1 MARPNNSSLLNS
13 LERPRFLCDSKFT
26 QVITSGDFTIKSLR
40 SRNPATASL
49 GEGAY
54 GTTVSAELTVQPKEI
69 LLNEGF
75 PGIVGNNAR
84 KDLSCTAALKIS
96 LQAARI
102 AEIGMPDDT
111 LIETAVYSRIAQ
123 KENVA
128 KALFIKFSKTEIKT
142 VMEHYITNLHSLT
155 EKIGVFKRNLLRA
168 VFYQLAHGLHEF
180 HSTDIL
186 HKDLKL
192 QNVLLG
198 HDGRVFI
205 TDFGLSEFCIVDS
218 AEPKLFYYR
227 DTTATIVP
235 PERFLYTPIGK
246 SYDIWGLGV
255 CLANLAYKN
264 PNKTQMYDF
273 YAYKYGPGRIY
284 SWDDYFQ
291 MKAINNMAWVNTEY
305 SKKTE
310 EIVQAVNLI
319 DPQCGDLLGRILVN
333 DPTQRLTTAQILA
346 HPWFAGL
353 TLQDAVRTTQ
363 TELGMNPRMSQ
374 TILSIFDDIKKYD
387 PVTKTYITN
396 APNINTTTDKFFQIK
411 PSMKS
416 TGVIFPWSGELN
428 TKMKLLIFDYLLE
441 IIQKNKFKVSIYS
454 YLHAIELLERILE
467 KKQISRKDIQIY
479 HILAL
484 HIAIK
489 ISPIDGKNSEVE
501 VKDLLQVILNTFT
514 KEDMHD
520 NEIKFISLLQGDLFP
535 QREGFVDLFLNTYMK
550 GIQADKKEFRFF
562 LAVFCY
568 SSLDEIASFTEFF
581 NVVDTIYV
589 ESGEL
594 ATPMPKTVVQADRE
608 KIIRDSITFNI
619 ARLTTPMNY
628 IVGYVF
634 GANPNINRILRMPD
648 TFRTLTP
655 DIQLKS
661 KVKELP
667 VAHA

>member
-26 QVITSGDFTIKSLR
+26 QLITSGDFTIKSLR
-40 SRNPATASL
+40 SRNPATKSL
-49 GEGAY
+49 GEGAF

-69 LLNEGF
+69 LLNQGF
-75 PGIVGNNAR
+75 PGIVANNAR

-102 AEIGMPDDT
+102 AEIGIPDDT
-111 LIETAVYSRIAQ
+111 LVETAVYSRIAQ

-128 KALFIKFSKTEIKT
+128 KALFVKLSKTEIKT

-155 EKIGVFKRNLLRA
+155 EKIGLLKRNLLRA

-205 TDFGLSEFCIVDS
+205 TDFGLSNFCIVDS

-227 DTTATIVP
+227 NTTATIVP

-255 CLANLAYKN
+255 CLANLAYKS
-264 PNKTQMYDF
+264 THGFQMYDF
-273 YAYKYGPGRIY
+273 YAYTYGGF

-291 MKAINNMAWVNTEY
+291 MKAISNMAWVNTEY

-310 EIVQAVNLI
+310 EIVKAVNLI
-319 DPQCGDLLGRILVN
+319 DPQCGDLLSRILVN
-333 DPTQRLTTAQILA
+333 DPTQRLTTAEILA

-353 TLQDAVRTTQ
+353 TLQEAVRITQ

-374 TILSIFDDIKKYD
+374 TILSIFDNIKKYD

-396 APNINTTTDKFFQIK
+396 APNVNASTDKFFQIK
-411 PSMKS
+411 PSVVS
-416 TGVIFPWSGELN
+416 SGTFVLWSGELN
-428 TKMKLLIFDYLLE
+428 TTMKLIVFDWLLE
-441 IIQKNKFKVSIYS
+441 VTQADYFKVSMYS
-454 YLHAIELLERILE
+454 YLHAIELFERILE
-467 KKQISRKDIQIY
+467 KKQILRKDLQLY
-479 HILAL
+479 TTLAL
-484 HIAIK
+484 HIAVK
-489 ISPIDGKNSEVE
+489 ISPIDGQHTEAE
-501 VKDLLQVILNTFT
+501 VKDLVKLGANSFT
-514 KEDMHD
+514 KDEVYD
-520 NEIKFISLLQGDLFP
+520 NEVKFISVLQGDLFP
-535 QREGFVDLFLNTYMK
+535 QRGGFVDLFLNTYMK
-550 GIQADKKEFRFF
+550 GIQEDKKEFRFF
-562 LAVFCY
+562 LAVLCY
-568 SSLDEIASFTEFF
+568 LSLDKIASFTEFF

-589 ESGEL
+589 ESGEP

-619 ARLTTPMNY
+619 ARLTLPMRNT
-628 IVGYVF
+628 IGYVF
-634 GANPNINRILRMPD
+634 GANPNINRILRMPAA
-648 TFRTLTP
+648 FRTLTP
-655 DIQLKS
+655 DIRLKAR
-661 KVKELP
+661 VKQLP
-667 VAHA
+667 VGHV

>member
-26 QVITSGDFTIKSLR
+26 KLITSGDFTIKSLR
-40 SRNPATASL
+40 SRNPAAASL
-49 GEGAY
+49 GEGAF
-54 GTTVSAELTVQPKEI
+54 GKTVSAEITVQPKEI
-69 LLNEGF
+69 LLNQGF
-75 PGIVGNNAR
+75 PEIVANNAR

-102 AEIGMPDDT
+102 AEIGIPDDT
-111 LIETAVYSRIAQ
+111 LVETAVYSRIAQ

-128 KALFIKFSKTEIKT
+128 KALFVKLAKTEIKT
-142 VMEHYITNLHSLT
+142 VMEHYITNLASLT
-155 EKIGVFKRNLLRA
+155 EKIGVLKRNLLRA
-168 VFYQLAHGLHEF
+168 VFFQLAHGLHEF

-205 TDFGLSEFCIVDS
+205 TDFGLSNFCIVDS

-227 DTTATIVP
+227 NTTATIVP
-235 PERFLYTPIGK
+235 PERFSYTPIGK

-264 PNKTQMYDF
+264 ANGLQMYDF
-273 YAYKYGPGRIY
+273 YAYKYGGF

-291 MKAINNMAWVNTEY
+291 MKAISNMAWVHTEY

-319 DPQCGDLLGRILVN
+319 DPQCGDLLSHILVN
-333 DPTQRLTTAQILA
+333 DPTQRYTTEQILA

-353 TLQDAVRTTQ
+353 TLQDAVRITQ

-387 PVTKTYITN
+387 PATKTYITN
-396 APNINTTTDKFFQIK
+396 APNVNASTDKFFQIK
-411 PSMKS
+411 PSVAS
-416 TGVIFPWSGELN
+416 GGTFVLWSGELN
-428 TKMKLLIFDYLLE
+428 TTMKLIVFDWLLE
-441 IIQKNKFKVSIYS
+441 VTQSDNFKVSMYS
-454 YLHAIELLERILE
+454 YLHAIELVERILE
-467 KKQISRKDIQIY
+467 KKKILRKELQLY
-479 HILAL
+479 ATLAL
-484 HIAIK
+484 HIAVK
-489 ISPIDGKNSEVE
+489 LSPIDSQHTEVE
-501 VKDLLQVILNTFT
+501 IKDLVNLGANSFT
-514 KEDMHD
+514 KDDVYD

-535 QREGFVDLFLNTYMK
+535 QRGGFVDLFLNTYMK
-550 GIQADKKEFRFF
+550 GIQDDKKEFRFF
-562 LAVFCY
+562 LAVLCY
-568 SSLDEIASFTEFF
+568 LSLDKIVSYTEFF
-581 NVVDTIYV
+581 TVVDKMYV
-589 ESGEL
+589 ESGEA
-594 ATPMPKTVVQADRE
+594 ATPMPKTVIQADRE
-608 KIIRDSITFNI
+608 KIIRDNIIFNI
-619 ARLTTPMNY
+619 ARLTNPMKY

-634 GANPNINRILRMPD
+634 GANPNINQILRMPAA
-648 TFRTLTP
+648 FRTLTP
-655 DIQLKS
+655 GIRLKS

-667 VAHA
+667 IAHA

>member
-26 QVITSGDFTIKSLR
+26 QLITSGDFTIKSLR
-40 SRNPATASL
+40 SRNPAAASL
-49 GEGAY
+49 GEGAF
-54 GTTVSAELTVQPKEI
+54 GTTVSAEITVQPKEI
-69 LLNEGF
+69 LLNQGF
-75 PGIVGNNAR
+75 PGIVANNAR
-84 KDLSCTAALKIS
+84 KDHSCTAALKIS

-111 LIETAVYSRIAQ
+111 LVETAVYSRIAQ

-128 KALFIKFSKTEIKT
+128 KALFVKFSKTEIKT

-155 EKIGVFKRNLLRA
+155 EKIGLLKRNLLRA

-198 HDGRVFI
+198 HDGRIFI
-205 TDFGLSEFCIVDS
+205 TDFGLSNFCIVDS

-227 DTTATIVP
+227 NTTASIVP
-235 PERFLYTPIGK
+235 PERFTYTPIGK

-255 CLANLAYKN
+255 CLANLAYKSTN
-264 PNKTQMYDF
+264 GFQMYDF
-273 YAYKYGPGRIY
+273 YAYTYGGF

-291 MKAINNMAWVNTEY
+291 MKAISNMAWVNTEY
-305 SKKTE
+305 SKRTE
-310 EIVQAVNLI
+310 EIVKGVNLI
-319 DPQCGDLLGRILVN
+319 DPQCGDLLSHILVN
-333 DPTQRLTTAQILA
+333 DPTQRYTTEQILA

-353 TLQDAVRTTQ
+353 TLQDAVRITQ

-387 PVTKTYITN
+387 PATKTYITN
-396 APNINTTTDKFFQIK
+396 APNVNATTDKFFQIK
-411 PSMKS
+411 PSVAS
-416 TGVIFPWSGELN
+416 SGTFVLWSGEIN
-428 TKMKLLIFDYLLE
+428 TLMKLIVFDWLLE
-441 IIQKNKFKVSIYS
+441 ATQADDFKVSMYS
-454 YLHAIELLERILE
+454 YLHAIELFERILE
-467 KKQISRKDIQIY
+467 KKQILRKDLQLY
-479 HILAL
+479 STLAL
-484 HIAIK
+484 HIAVK
-489 ISPIDGKNSEVE
+489 ISPIDSQHTEVE
-501 VKDLLQVILNTFT
+501 VKDLVKLGANSYT
-514 KEDMHD
+514 KDAVYD

-550 GIQADKKEFRFF
+550 GIQEDKKEFRFF
-562 LAVFCY
+562 LAVLCY
-568 SSLDEIASFTEFF
+568 VSLDKIASFTEFF

-589 ESGEL
+589 ESGEP

-619 ARLTTPMNY
+619 ARLQLPMRY
-628 IVGYVF
+628 TIGYVF
-634 GANPNINRILRMPD
+634 GANPNINRILRMPAA
-648 TFRTLTP
+648 FRTLTP
-655 DIQLKS
+655 DIRLKS
-661 KVKELP
+661 RVKQLP
-667 VAHA
+667 VAHV

>member
-26 QVITSGDFTIKSLR
+26 QLITSGDFTIKSLR
-40 SRNPATASL
+40 SRNPAAASL
-49 GEGAY
+49 GEGAF
-54 GTTVSAELTVQPKEI
+54 GKTVSAEITVQPKEI
-69 LLNEGF
+69 LLNQGF
-75 PGIVGNNAR
+75 PGIVANNAR

-102 AEIGMPDDT
+102 SEIGMPDDT
-111 LIETAVYSRIAQ
+111 LVETAVYSRIAQ

-128 KALFIKFSKTEIKT
+128 KALFVKLSKTEIKT
-142 VMEHYITNLHSLT
+142 VMEHYITNLASLT
-155 EKIGVFKRNLLRA
+155 KKIGVLKRNLLRA
-168 VFYQLAHGLHEF
+168 VFFQLAHGLHEF

-205 TDFGLSEFCIVDS
+205 TDFGLSNFCIVDS

-227 DTTATIVP
+227 NTTATIVP
-235 PERFLYTPIGK
+235 PERFSYTPIGK

-264 PNKTQMYDF
+264 AHGFQMYDF
-273 YAYKYGPGRIY
+273 YAYTYGGL

-291 MKAINNMAWVNTEY
+291 MRAISNMTWVHTEY

-319 DPQCGDLLGRILVN
+319 DQQCGDLLSHILVN
-333 DPTQRLTTAQILA
+333 DPTQRYTTEQILA

-353 TLQDAVRTTQ
+353 TLQDAVRITQ

-387 PVTKTYITN
+387 PATKTYITN
-396 APNINTTTDKFFQIK
+396 APNVNASTDKFFQIK
-411 PSMKS
+411 PSVAS
-416 TGVIFPWSGELN
+416 SGTFVLWSGELN
-428 TKMKLLIFDYLLE
+428 TTMKLIVFDWLLE
-441 IIQKNKFKVSIYS
+441 VTQSDNFKVSMYS
-454 YLHAIELLERILE
+454 YLHAIELVERILE
-467 KKQISRKDIQIY
+467 KKKILRKELQLY
-479 HILAL
+479 ATLAL
-484 HIAIK
+484 HIAVK
-489 ISPIDGKNSEVE
+489 LSPIDSQHTEVE
-501 VKDLLQVILNTFT
+501 IKDLVNLGANSFT
-514 KEDMHD
+514 KDDVYD

-535 QREGFVDLFLNTYMK
+535 QRGGFVDLFLNTYMK
-550 GIQADKKEFRFF
+550 GIKDDKKEFRFF
-562 LAVFCY
+562 LAVLCY
-568 SSLDEIASFTEFF
+568 LSLDKIASYTEFF
-581 NVVDTIYV
+581 TVVDTMYV
-589 ESGEL
+589 ESGEA
-594 ATPMPKTVVQADRE
+594 ATPMPKTVVQAERE

-619 ARLTTPMNY
+619 ARLTTPMKY
-628 IVGYVF
+628 IIGYVF
-634 GANPNINRILRMPD
+634 GANPNINQILRMPAA
-648 TFRTLTP
+648 FKTLTP
-655 DIQLKS
+655 DIRLKS
-661 KVKELP
+661 RVKELP

>member
-26 QVITSGDFTIKSLR
+26 QLITSGDFTIKSLR
-40 SRNPATASL
+40 SRNPAAASL
-49 GEGAY
+49 GEGAF
-54 GTTVSAELTVQPKEI
+54 GKTVSAELTVQPKEI
-69 LLNEGF
+69 LLNQGF
-75 PGIVGNNAR
+75 PGIVANNAR

-102 AEIGMPDDT
+102 SEIGIPDDT
-111 LIETAVYSRIAQ
+111 LVETAVYSRIAQ

-128 KALFIKFSKTEIKT
+128 KALFVKLSKTEIKT

-155 EKIGVFKRNLLRA
+155 EKIGLLKRNLLRA

-205 TDFGLSEFCIVDS
+205 TDFGLSNFCIVDS

-227 DTTATIVP
+227 NTTATIVP
-235 PERFLYTPIGK
+235 PERFSYTPIGK

-255 CLANLAYKN
+255 CLANLAYKS
-264 PNKTQMYDF
+264 THGFQMYDF
-273 YAYKYGPGRIY
+273 YAYTFGGY

-291 MKAINNMAWVNTEY
+291 MRAISNMAWVHTEY

-310 EIVQAVNLI
+310 EIVKAVNLI

-333 DPTQRLTTAQILA
+333 DPTQRLTSAEILA

-353 TLQDAVRTTQ
+353 TLEEAVRTTQ

-396 APNINTTTDKFFQIK
+396 APNVNTSSDKFFQIK
-411 PSMKS
+411 PSVTS
-416 TGVIFPWSGELN
+416 SGTFVLWSGELN
-428 TKMKLLIFDYLLE
+428 TTMKLIVFDWLLE
-441 IIQKNKFKVSIYS
+441 ATQADYFKVSMYS

-467 KKQISRKDIQIY
+467 KKQILRRELQLY
-479 HILAL
+479 TTLAL
-484 HIAIK
+484 HIAVK
-489 ISPIDGKNSEVE
+489 ISPIDGQHTEAE
-501 VKDLLQVILNTFT
+501 VKDLVKLGDNSYT
-514 KEDMHD
+514 KDAVYD

-535 QREGFVDLFLNTYMK
+535 QRGGFVDLFLNTYMK
-550 GIQADKKEFRFF
+550 GIQEDKKEFRFF
-562 LAVFCY
+562 LAVLCY
-568 SSLDEIASFTEFF
+568 LSLDKIASFTEFF
-581 NVVDTIYV
+581 NVVDKIYV
-589 ESGEL
+589 ESGEPV
-594 ATPMPKTVVQADRE
+594 TPMPKTVLQADRE
-608 KIIRDSITFNI
+608 KIIRDSITYNI
-619 ARLTTPMNY
+619 ARLTTPMKY
-628 IVGYVF
+628 TIGYVF
-634 GANPNINRILRMPD
+634 GANPNINRILRMPSA
-648 TFRTLTP
+648 FRTLTP
-655 DIQLKS
+655 DIRLKS
-661 KVKELP
+661 RVKQLP
-667 VAHA
+667 VAHV